1 MVVRQSITIPSQLQ
15 LIDRLHHHIYLSSS
29 LIFVSGEQ
37 GSGKSALLEQL
48 SNGLPNNIQ
57 ESFILLNEQLTESQ
71 IRQQTIM
78 QLYHAPLFDD
88 QDTLF
93 SSIELLEEKENNS
106 APRLIIF
113 DNAEYLSI
121 TLLVE
126 LTELIAN
133 KNRLG
138 DNEINIL
145 LLSDASNSRKMIDV
159 ADERCHCLEFKLE
172 PLSNNEAQSLLNHIF
187 QQENYTHKMQHN
199 DALLKKLSECQGNPQ
214 KIAELA
220 DQVVSGKVKIGKSY
234 FFSGCLPALAIMIT
248 LLVIAGLLVNYLY
261 PILISQDNG
270 LFKNSTAVKTIVK
283 SVENKTITIEKK
295 EKLMAEQLAAN
306 WEEKPSSEIQDNKME
321 VGKADKANVV
331 PKLVV
336 DTPEKK
342 VIQLSEKHKKQTIA
356 PVQTDTK
363 VEVAAQ
369 RRINSIESTKVSSAA
384 VIKKT
389 VKEKEQDNLL
399 TKTERLL
406 AIPAERYTLQ
416 LSGMESRQSV
426 EKFIA
431 QYGPAK
437 GQLHIYL
444 TERNG
449 KPWYVVIY
457 GEYKSWG
464 EATRAGKNLPGA
476 LANLD
481 NWIKKYRVVHQDLQ
495 SN

>member
-1 MVVRQSITIPSQLQ
+1 MVVRQSIAIPSQLQ
-15 LIDRLHHHIYLSSS
+15 LIDRLQHHIYLSSS
-29 LIFVSGEQ
+29 LIFVSGET

-57 ESFILLNEQLTESQ
+57 ESFILLNDQLTESQ

-93 SSIELLEEKENNS
+93 SSIELLEEKESDS

-133 KNRLG
+133 KDRLG

-145 LLSDASNSRKMIDV
+145 LLSNANHSRKMIDV
-159 ADERCHCLEFKLE
+159 ADERCHCLEFKVD
-172 PLSNNEAQSLLNHIF
+172 PLSNHEAQSLLNHLF
-187 QQENYTHKMQHN
+187 LQDNYAHKMQHN
-199 DALLKKLSECQGNPQ
+199 DALLKKLSECAGNPQ

-234 FFSGCLPALAIMIT
+234 FLSGCLPALAIMVT
-248 LLVIAGLLVNYLY
+248 LLVVAGLLVNYLY
-261 PILISQDNG
+261 PLFISQDNA
-270 LFKNSTAVKTIVK
+270 LLQNSKAVKAIVK
-283 SVENKTITIEKK
+283 KAENKTITIAKK
-295 EKLMAEQLAAN
+295 ERLMAEQLAAN
-306 WEEKPSSEIQDNKME
+306 WNEKPASEIQDNKME
-321 VGKADKANVV
+321 VGKADKTNRV
-331 PKLVV
+331 PKA
-336 DTPEKK
+336 TINAPENKK
-342 VIQLSEKHKKQTIA
+342 TSTIA
-356 PVQTDTK
+356 PTK
-363 VEVAAQ
+363 ADPKVDSPIKKQDVSVEK
-369 RRINSIESTKVSSAA
+369 TKVSSESVVKKAA
-384 VIKKT
+384 Q
-389 VKEKEQDNLL
+389 EKQQDTLL
-399 TKTERLL
+399 TRRERLL
-406 AIPAERYTLQ
+406 AIPAEHYTLQ
-416 LSGMESRQSV
+416 LSGMQSRRSV
-426 EKFIA
+426 EKFVV
-431 QYGPAK
+431 QYGRAQ

-464 EATRAGKNLPGA
+464 EAVRASKNLPGA

-495 SN
+495 SNNE

>member
-37 GSGKSALLEQL
+37 GSGKSALLELL
-48 SNGLPNNIQ
+48 SNSLPNNIQ

-145 LLSDASNSRKMIDV
+145 LLSDASDSRKMIGV

-172 PLSNNEAQSLLNHIF
+172 PLSNNEAQNLLNHLF

-199 DALLKKLSECQGNPQ
+199 DALLKKLSECEGNPQ
-214 KIAELA
+214 KIAKLA
-220 DQVVSGKVKIGKSY
+220 DQVISGKIKMGKSY

-261 PILISQDNG
+261 PLLISQDNA
-270 LFKNSTAVKTIVK
+270 LFKSSKAVKTIAK

-306 WEEKPSSEIQDNKME
+306 WEEKTTLEIQDNKME
-321 VGKADKANVV
+321 VGKADKGSVI

-336 DTPEKK
+336 GTPEK
-342 VIQLSEKHKKQTIA
+342 TN
-356 PVQTDTK
+356 TK

-369 RRINSIESTKVSSAA
+369 TRINPIEKTRGSSAA
-384 VIKKT
+384 VINKT
-389 VKEKEQDNLL
+389 VKEKERDNLL

-406 AIPAERYTLQ
+406 AIPAGRYTLQ

-464 EATRAGKNLPGA
+464 EAIRAGENLPGA

-481 NWIKKYRVVHQDLQ
+481 HWIKKYRVVHQDLQ
-495 SN
+495 LN